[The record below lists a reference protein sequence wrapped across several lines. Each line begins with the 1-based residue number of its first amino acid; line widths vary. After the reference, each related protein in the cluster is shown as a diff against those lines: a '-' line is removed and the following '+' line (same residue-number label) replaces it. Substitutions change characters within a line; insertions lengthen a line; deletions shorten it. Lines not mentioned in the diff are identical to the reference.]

1 MTVISKITPE
11 QVARFGEWAEEWI
24 KIGLSTD
31 PADFDKAT
39 EAALR
44 AYAYCNLG
52 RPKIVL
58 RMSSPYGA
66 TVGGALALDILRN
79 AGTQVE
85 SQVWSQVWSQVE
97 SQVWSQVESQVG
109 SQVRSQVWSQVWSQ
123 VESQVRSQV
132 ESQVG
137 SQVRSGVSN
146 NRGGAFWAPWGAYI
160 SFMRDVLGWRGD
172 TLESFSV
179 DEHLIKSC
187 GWVWW
192 HEDVLAISDRPCEI
206 HRDAQGRLHCET
218 GPAIAYRDGW
228 CIHSWHGVVVPAEWV
243 ETKGA
248 LTAKD
253 AITWKNIEQRRAACE
268 IVGWYRILSEL
279 NARTINKHKNPQVGE
294 LVEVDLP
301 DVGRERFLRVHCGTG
316 REFALP
322 VPRKMKTAIAAQAW
336 TWGLSP
342 KEFSIPEVRT

>member
-1 MTVISKITPE
+1 M
-11 QVARFGEWAEEWI
+11 
-24 KIGLSTD
+24 
-31 PADFDKAT
+31 
-39 EAALR
+39 
-44 AYAYCNLG
+44 
-52 RPKIVL
+52 
-58 RMSSPYGA
+58 
-66 TVGGALALDILRN
+66 
-79 AGTQVE
+79 
-85 SQVWSQVWSQVE
+85 

-109 SQVRSQVWSQVWSQ
+109 S
-123 VESQVRSQV
+123 
-132 ESQVG
+132 
-137 SQVRSGVSN
+137 GVNN
-146 NRGGAFWAPWGAYI
+146 NRGGAFWASWGAYI

-172 TLESFSV
+172 TLERFSV
-179 DEHLIKSC
+179 DEDLIKSC

-192 HEDVLAISDRPCEI
+192 HEDILAISDRPCEI

-243 ETKGA
+243 EAKGA

-268 IVGWYRILSEL
+268 IVGWPRILSEL
-279 NARTINKHKNPQVGE
+279 NARTINKHKDPQVGE